1 LIRFIKK
8 SRSTLDIYS
17 NNSYIISMKR
27 EKQNQFIHIKVT
39 PEIHAKLKELAEKQG
54 RTLTELVR
62 EAIGKLLLEYSK
74 FDINNPN
81 Q

>member
-1 LIRFIKK
+1 MRK
-8 SRSTLDIYS
+8 RSEY
-17 NNSYIISMKR
+17 
-27 EKQNQFIHIKVT
+27 IHISIT